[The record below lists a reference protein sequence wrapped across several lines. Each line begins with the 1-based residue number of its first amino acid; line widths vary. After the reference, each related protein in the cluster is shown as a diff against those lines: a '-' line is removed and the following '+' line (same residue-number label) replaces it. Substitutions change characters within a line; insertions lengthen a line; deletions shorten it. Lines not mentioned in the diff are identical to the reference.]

1 MRSLILPASSVT
13 SGASKASGTSGA
25 SGPKAAVG
33 GGTRRAKSA
42 MHIYPN
48 RSGYRVMIGKL
59 YLGSYPDI
67 DEAEKR
73 LVTIIR
79 TVAFCF
85 REISELSIW
94 QTESEAL
101 LRCLAEFR
109 GVSVDD
115 LVPWLM
121 WQLLLSNRI
130 SMSFVFNDEQV
141 PTLAL
146 NHSND

>member
-1 MRSLILPASSVT
+1 
-13 SGASKASGTSGA
+13 
-25 SGPKAAVG
+25 
-33 GGTRRAKSA
+33 
-42 MHIYPN
+42 
-48 RSGYRVMIGKL
+48 MIGKL

-85 REISELSIW
+85 REISELSIL